1 MAERVLMFEKSP
13 SAFGVEPA
21 QVRGVPQRR
30 EPQLTG
36 TVITPWRSSLQDLG
50 SRSQVTSEPW
60 FISAGLLVIM
70 WNMKNSNLTHHECI
84 H

>member
-1 MAERVLMFEKSP
+1 MFEKSP

-50 SRSQVTSEPW
+50 SRSQVTANIRSRP
-60 FISAGLLVIM
+60 FLALVSMIGLDRFAGNYIE
-70 WNMKNSNLTHHECI
+70 HEKFKSD
-84 H
+84 